1 LTQHLQ
7 FDTVRSVIPPGGI
20 EMTELTYA
28 VPGISCEHCRH
39 AISTEVGRVPGVGAV
54 EVDLERKVVVV
65 RGDALP
71 DDEIRAA
78 IDEAGYDID
87 GPAA

>member
-1 LTQHLQ
+1 
-7 FDTVRSVIPPGGI
+7 
-20 EMTELTYA
+20 MTELTYA
-28 VPGISCEHCRH
+28 VPGVSCDHCRH
-39 AISTEVGRVPGVGAV
+39 AISTEVARVAGVDAV

-65 RGDALP
+65 RGDALA

-78 IDEAGYDID
+78 IDEAGYDVE

>member
-1 LTQHLQ
+1 MK
-7 FDTVRSVIPPGGI
+7 
-20 EMTELTYA
+20 MTELTYA
-28 VPGISCEHCRH
+28 VPGVSCDHCRH
-39 AISTEVGRVPGVGAV
+39 AISTEVARVAGVDAV

-65 RGDALP
+65 RGDALA

-78 IDEAGYDID
+78 IDEAGYDVD

>member
-1 LTQHLQ
+1 M
-7 FDTVRSVIPPGGI
+7 S
-20 EMTELTYA
+20 ELTYA

-39 AISTEVGRVPGVGAV
+39 AISTEVGRVPGVDAV
-54 EVDLERKVVVV
+54 EVDLEQKVVVV
-65 RGDALP
+65 RGGTLR

-78 IDEAGYDID
+78 IDEAGYDVD

>member
-1 LTQHLQ
+1 
-7 FDTVRSVIPPGGI
+7 
-20 EMTELTYA
+20 MTELTYA
-28 VPGISCEHCRH
+28 VPGVSCDHCRQ
-39 AISTEVGRVPGVGAV
+39 AISTEVGRVAGVDTV

-71 DDEIRAA
+71 DEEIRAA